1 MKILINFIIICT
13 IIYVLGATMSS
24 SKVVT
29 ESLSHNTLIDIKL
42 EPADS
47 QDSIENLSE
56 KTEAI
61 SGISELTHNV
71 DNSCKT
77 KNGKFLLD

>member
-1 MKILINFIIICT
+1 MKILISFIIICT
-13 IIYVLGATMSS
+13 IIYVLGAIMSP
-24 SKVVT
+24 SKIIP
-29 ESLSHNTLIDIKL
+29 ESVSHNTLIDIKL

-56 KTEAI
+56 LTEAI
-61 SGISELTHNV
+61 SDISDLSQNV
-71 DNSCKT
+71 DNSRET